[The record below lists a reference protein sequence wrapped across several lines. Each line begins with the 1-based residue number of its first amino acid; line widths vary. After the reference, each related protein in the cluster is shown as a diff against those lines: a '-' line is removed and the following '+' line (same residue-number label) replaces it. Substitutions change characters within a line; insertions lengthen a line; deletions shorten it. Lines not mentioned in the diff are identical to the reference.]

1 MVAHPGQVHDGVPG
15 STATADHLALESAL
29 CAVVA
34 ERLGELRFGLWFGEE
49 VHLGLSGDGDALE
62 VQVPNAFFREWI
74 RSHFSTSLV
83 EAAQVVTGR
92 QVRLSFAIQNE
103 IDPLPGDVVEP
114 DVDRSQQ
121 RPGSTVTVPIP
132 GNPKTPLSFPAP
144 HPASPDRS
152 PTPRFKPPATDRI
165 QSQNHAQRPA
175 NGQAS
180 RPGLPGL
187 PVAIRSPRLLD
198 DFVTGPSN
206 QLAHA
211 ASREMIQTAGK
222 AFNPLVI
229 HGGVGLGKTHLLEA
243 ITQGLRQVHPSLNVL
258 SITAEAFTNSFLESM
273 RAGTLG
279 GFRTRYRGLG
289 ALALDDVHFLAG
301 TRATQNEFLHTFNS
315 LIVRG
320 APIIL
325 TADQHP
331 RRISRLTEELVTRFL
346 GGMVVKL
353 EIPDLATRRAIL
365 QARSEARG
373 VSVPGTV
380 LDYIAEHL
388 RTSVRELEGAIHSVI
403 AHALLTGK
411 RLDMVLAKAALR
423 DTIHHTAQA
432 VGLRDVER
440 RGMPALPDRSRGTEI
455 GQSRPCP
462 GLSPDAGHVP
472 GASIPAPRTAR
483 SVAISA
489 TATTRQSSRP
499 IRRYKD
505 GSGTSSKTLCCP
517 VSRPSPM
524 SSLILSGPWAP
535 EPGPPTCWFTHSAG
549 SSWQRVRSRGSRG
562 GGLAGLRRGC

>member
-29 CAVVA
+29 RTAVA

-74 RSHFSTSLV
+74 RGHFSTSLV

-103 IDPLPGDVVEP
+103 IDPPPGDVVEP

-121 RPGSTVTVPIP
+121 RSGSTVTVPIP

-440 RGMPALPDRSRGTEI
+440 AVCRLFQIDPEALKSDSRARALAYPRMLAMYLARKHTGAAYSEI
-455 GQSRPCP
+455 GRHFGDRNHST
-462 GLSPDAGHVP
+462 V
-472 GASIPAPRTAR
+472 
-483 SVAISA
+483 ISA
-489 TATTRQSSRP
+489 DKKVQGWLRDEQQNALLPGFETIADVLADLER
-499 IRRYKD
+499 
-505 GSGTSSKTLCCP
+505 TL
-517 VSRPSPM
+517 
-524 SSLILSGPWAP
+524 GA
-535 EPGPPTCWFTHSAG
+535 
-549 SSWQRVRSRGSRG
+549 
-562 GGLAGLRRGC
+562 